1 MLLVVDAI
9 SSFLADDINA
19 EKYSIDALITS
30 SQKGLALG
38 PGMSFVLLSE
48 RAIHDR
54 IGRISPPSFYLDFS
68 DHLKNQERGQ
78 TPFTP
83 AVRVLYELNEMLRHI
98 EYDEGG
104 IENRLNTIRAEA
116 EWFRSQ
122 VRGLPHVTIPEYPL
136 SNALTPL
143 VFSGVTAGEVYE
155 ALRYKHEMTLTPNGG
170 ELGKK
175 LLRVGHIG
183 YHPHEDQEKLVLAL
197 KDVLNGGI

>member
-1 MLLVVDAI
+1 
-9 SSFLADDINA
+9 
-19 EKYSIDALITS
+19 
-30 SQKGLALG
+30 
-38 PGMSFVLLSE
+38 
-48 RAIHDR
+48 
-54 IGRISPPSFYLDFS
+54 
-68 DHLKNQERGQ
+68 
-78 TPFTP
+78 
-83 AVRVLYELNEMLRHI
+83 MLRHI